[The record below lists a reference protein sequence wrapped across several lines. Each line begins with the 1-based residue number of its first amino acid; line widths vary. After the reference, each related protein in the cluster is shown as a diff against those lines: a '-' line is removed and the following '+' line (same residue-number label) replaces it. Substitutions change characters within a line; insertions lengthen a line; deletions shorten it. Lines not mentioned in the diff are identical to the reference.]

1 MAQANVY
8 TSLANAAIYTDKV
21 RISTGTSAVTYQVYE
36 IYPTDIGNRYTA
48 EVTVPANSSADVLV
62 GVQNRLTVTGTGY
75 TALEIGTQSSGIRS
89 VGR

>member
-1 MAQANVY
+1 MANVY
-8 TSLANAAIYTDKV
+8 TSLANATIYTDKV
-21 RISTGTSAVTYQVYE
+21 RISTGTTPVTYQVYE

-62 GVQNRLTVTGTGY
+62 GVQNRMTVTGANW

-89 VGR
+89 VGK